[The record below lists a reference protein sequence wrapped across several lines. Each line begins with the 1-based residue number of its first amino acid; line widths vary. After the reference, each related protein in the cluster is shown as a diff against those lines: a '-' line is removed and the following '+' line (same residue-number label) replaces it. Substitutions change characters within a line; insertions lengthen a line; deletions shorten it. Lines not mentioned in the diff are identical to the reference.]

1 MIAEE
6 PFAFRHRLKIADMSA
21 ILALHTELHATSRH
35 NLQVGYA
42 KKVVRVAV
50 FRQFDLGVLRRAR
63 SKEFIEAGRR
73 CSQNVAK
80 QIAREV
86 ARHLR
91 AICETYMPTD
101 DNRSGAMPA
110 A

>member
-6 PFAFRHRLKIADMSA
+6 PFAFRHGLKIADKSA
-21 ILALHTELHATSRH
+21 ILALHTKLHATSRY
-35 NLQVGYA
+35 NLQIGYA

-50 FRQFDLGVLRRAR
+50 FRQVDLGVLRRTR
-63 SKEFIEAGRR
+63 SNEFIEVGCC

-80 QIAREV
+80 QIARKV
-86 ARHLR
+86 ARHFC
-91 AICETYMPTD
+91 AIGEFYTPAD
-101 DNRSGAMPA
+101 DNSSGAMLA